1 MNNSALLGRMQ
12 LQHLSLNQL
21 IQFGD
26 HLFVDH
32 PVIDAQHKEIF
43 NLGVNVFENWRGGEC
58 VDVLRPAVEKLSN
71 LMHSH
76 FSYEE
81 RVLHE
86 IGYEDLKNH
95 AAEHCT
101 MRDELSLMHER
112 FHSYKD
118 GKEIRSGSLLAPVWS
133 IMQFILGFTVG
144 HVASSDMAYSCA
156 LIANKHLILDLVNAS

>member
-1 MNNSALLGRMQ
+1 MNNTALFGRMPF
-12 LQHLSLNQL
+12 QHLSLNNL

-26 HLFVDH
+26 HLLVDH

-43 NLGVNVFENWRGGEC
+43 DLGVKVHQNWRGGEG
-58 VDVLRPAVEKLSN
+58 VDVLRPAVEELSN
-71 LMHSH
+71 LMHAH

-86 IGYEDLKNH
+86 IGYKDLKNH
-95 AAEHCT
+95 AAEHRT

-118 GKEIRSGSLLAPVWS
+118 SKEIRSGSLMAPGWS
-133 IMQFILGFTVG
+133 IMEFILGFVVG
-144 HVASSDMAYSCA
+144 HVASSDMAYNRA
-156 LIANKHLILDLVNAS
+156 LMANRHLILDLVNAS